1 MTAHD
6 LRATSP
12 HPKNRRSRSTRTE
25 SPGGRLP
32 GGAGPRLRTARA
44 ASAPSALRLL
54 RSSCLLYLRA
64 APGPAALLLLTAVLS
79 GAAPVVTAWAAKAIL
94 DQLGRHAGPPLWVSV
109 TVLSVTGAV
118 VAIAAQAAQYG
129 DREADRLVTLHTQ
142 TELFTAVSRAQ
153 GLAELEDPAF
163 QDRLQ
168 LARQAS
174 QTSPQLVAGMVL
186 GTVQSMLT
194 VGGFVAVLWAFSPLI
209 ALLVLSATL
218 PALYAQVKLGRRRSD
233 MAQLVTPFLRRQIFH
248 AALLTDVRAAKE
260 IRLYGLG
267 RFFRERMLG
276 DLGSAQAG
284 ERRVDRTVLRV
295 ESALALLS
303 AGLAGVSI
311 AIAVHLIDTGR
322 GSIGQL
328 AIVTAAL
335 ATVQLT
341 ISSLTGVYG
350 TISQSLTLFGHYSEL
365 VGPGP
370 APAGDLC
377 EAPPLTEGIAL
388 RDVWFRYHPSH
399 EWVLRGVDLE
409 IRPGESVALVGL
421 NGAGKSTLVKL
432 MAGLYR
438 PTRGEVTW
446 NDTDL
451 WAVDLTSLRR
461 RIGVVFQDFMAYD
474 MSAADNIAI
483 GDLGAAGDRPRLR
496 RAADRAGIDTVL
508 HALPHGYDT
517 WLSRMHL
524 PEPAPTTTVGRGR
537 RRLSRSAPPE
547 PEPDPA
553 PDRTGVLLSGGQWQR
568 VALARALLRTDADLL
583 ILDEPSSGLDPV
595 AEREI
600 HLGLREHRRGRSS
613 LLISHRL
620 NTVRD
625 ADRILVLEQGRVVEE
640 GTHSALL
647 DLDGKYAHMFRSQAD
662 GYQLADE
669 EQTRP
674 GQKDLPGACS

>member
-6 LRATSP
+6 RAS
-12 HPKNRRSRSTRTE
+12 
-25 SPGGRLP
+25 
-32 GGAGPRLRTARA
+32 
-44 ASAPSALRLL
+44 SAPSAFRLL
-54 RSSCLLYLRA
+54 RGACLLYLRA
-64 APGPAALLLLTAVLS
+64 APGPAVLLLLTALLS

-94 DQLGRHAGPPLWVSV
+94 DQLGRHTGPPLWVSV
-109 TVLSVTGAV
+109 TVLAVTGGA
-118 VAIAAQAAQYG
+118 VAIATQAAQYG

-142 TELFTAVSRAQ
+142 TQLFSAVSRAQ

-163 QDRLQ
+163 RDRLQ
-168 LARQAS
+168 LAGQAS
-174 QTSPQLVAGMVL
+174 QTSPQLVAGTVL

-209 ALLVLSATL
+209 AFLVLSATV
-218 PALYAQVKLGRRRSD
+218 PALYAQAKLGRRRSD
-233 MAQLVTPFLRRQIFH
+233 MAQLVTPFIRRQMFH

-276 DLGSAQAG
+276 DLRSAQAG
-284 ERRVDRTVLRV
+284 DRRVDRTVLRV
-295 ESALALLS
+295 ESALALMS

-311 AIAVHLIDTGR
+311 ALAVHLIDTGR

-328 AIVTAAL
+328 AVVTAAL

-350 TISQSLTLFGHYSEL
+350 TISQALTLFGHYSEL
-365 VGPGP
+365 VAPSP
-370 APAGDLC
+370 APAGELC
-377 EAPPLTEGIAL
+377 EAQPLTGGVAL
-388 RDVWFRYHPSH
+388 RDVWFRYHPGH

-432 MAGLYR
+432 IAGLYR

-446 NDTDL
+446 NGTDL
-451 WAVDLTSLRR
+451 SAVDLTSLRR

-496 RAADRAGIDTVL
+496 GAAERAGIDAVL
-508 HALPHGYDT
+508 HGLPHGYDT
-517 WLSRMHL
+517 WLSRTHL
-524 PEPAPTTTVGRGR
+524 PEPASTTTVPRRGR
-537 RRLSRSAPPE
+537 RRLSRSAPPDV
-547 PEPDPA
+547 DPA

-600 HLGLREHRRGRSS
+600 HLRLREHRQGRSS

-647 DLDGKYAHMFRSQAD
+647 DLDGEYARMFRSQAD
-662 GYQLADE
+662 GYQPAD
-669 EQTRP
+669 
-674 GQKDLPGACS
+674 G

>member
-12 HPKNRRSRSTRTE
+12 RPRLKNRRPRSPRTE
-25 SPGGRLP
+25 SPGGGRP
-32 GGAGPRLRTARA
+32 GGAGPRSRTARA
-44 ASAPSALRLL
+44 SSAPSALRLL

-109 TVLSVTGAV
+109 TVLAVTGGV
-118 VAIAAQAAQYG
+118 VAIAAQAGQYG

-168 LARQAS
+168 LAIQAS

-194 VGGFVAVLWAFSPLI
+194 VGGFVAILWAFSPLI
-209 ALLVLSATL
+209 ALSVLSATV

-233 MAQLVTPFLRRQIFH
+233 MTQLVTPFLRRQIFH

-267 RFFRERMLG
+267 QFFRERMLG
-276 DLGSAQAG
+276 DLRAAQAG

-295 ESALALLS
+295 ESALALMS

-365 VGPGP
+365 VGPRL
-370 APAGDLC
+370 APASDLC

-451 WAVDLTSLRR
+451 SAVDLTSLRR

-483 GDLGAAGDRPRLR
+483 GDLGAVEDRPRLR

-508 HALPHGYDT
+508 HELPHGYDT

-524 PEPAPTTTVGRGR
+524 PEPASTTTVPGRGR
-537 RRLSRSAPPE
+537 RRLSRSAPPD
-547 PEPDPA
+547 PEPDQAPA

-640 GTHSALL
+640 GTHAALL
-647 DLDGKYAHMFRSQAD
+647 DLDGKYAGMFRSQAD

-669 EQTRP
+669 
-674 GQKDLPGACS
+674 